1 MKYIQTDF
9 QNIISILDE
18 KVQVNNIN
26 NFVIFQTEDTT
37 VLEKLNT
44 NKYLVNSTKLS
55 NKINLALEDY
65 LKNNPLEEVTEP
77 IYECYR
83 DKLDDEGNIIGKEG
97 YGNTILGIEDIK
109 SNMKVEAKKE
119 MLKDFNITITNDNF
133 DKYFTAEEKTE
144 IEKLNEQIKQLTAE
158 NKLLNQ
164 SIDDLSLAMVDLMA
178 KE

>member
-9 QNIISILDE
+9 QNVISVLDE
-18 KVQVNNIN
+18 KAQVDNIS

-55 NKINLALEDY
+55 SEVNLALEDY

-77 IYECYR
+77 IYEYYK
-83 DKLDDEGNIIGKEG
+83 DKLDDEGNVIGKEG

-109 SNMKVEAKKE
+109 SNMKVEAKRN
-119 MLKDFNITITNDNF
+119 MLNDFSITITNDNF
-133 DKYFTAEEKTE
+133 SNYFSEKPKTE
-144 IEKLNEQIKQLTAE
+144 IEILKEQLLEVQELIVENEY
-158 NKLLNQ
+158 N
-164 SIDDLSLAMVDLMA
+164 SLIT
-178 KE
+178 E

>member
-1 MKYIQTDF
+1 MKYIQTNF
-9 QNIISILDE
+9 QNVISVLDE

-83 DKLDDEGNIIGKEG
+83 DKLDDEGNVIGKEG

-109 SNMKVEAKKE
+109 SNMKVEAKRN
-119 MLKDFNITITNDNF
+119 MLKDFSITITNDNF
-133 DKYFTAEEKTE
+133 DEYFIEEEKTE
-144 IEKLNEQIKQLTAE
+144 IEKLNKQIKDLTAE
-158 NKLLNQ
+158 NNLLNQ
-164 SIDDLSLAMVDLMA
+164 SIEDLSLAMADLMA
-178 KE
+178 K

>member
-9 QNIISILDE
+9 QNVISVLDE
-18 KVQVNNIN
+18 KAQVDNIS
-26 NFVIFQTEDTT
+26 NFVVFQTEDTT

-55 NKINLALEDY
+55 NEINLALEDY
-65 LKNNPLEEVTEP
+65 LKNNPLEEITEP
-77 IYECYR
+77 IYEYYK
-83 DKLDDEGNIIGKEG
+83 DKLDDEGNVIGKEG

-119 MLKDFNITITNDNF
+119 MLKDFSITITNDNF
-133 DKYFTAEEKTE
+133 DEYFIEQEKTE
-144 IEKLNEQIKQLTAE
+144 IEKLNKQIKDLTAE

-164 SIDDLSLAMVDLMA
+164 SIEDLSLAMADLMA
-178 KE
+178 K

>member
-9 QNIISILDE
+9 QNVISILDE

-26 NFVIFQTEDTT
+26 NFVIFQTEDTI

-83 DKLDDEGNIIGKEG
+83 DKLDDEGNVIGKEG

-109 SNMKVEAKKE
+109 SNMKVEAKRN
-119 MLKDFNITITNDNF
+119 MLKDFSITITNDNF
-133 DKYFTAEEKTE
+133 DEYFIEQEKTE
-144 IEKLNEQIKQLTAE
+144 IEKLNKQIKDLTAE

-164 SIDDLSLAMVDLMA
+164 SIEDLSLAMADLMA
-178 KE
+178 K

>member
-9 QNIISILDE
+9 QNVISVLDE
-18 KVQVNNIN
+18 KAQVDNIS
-26 NFVIFQTEDTT
+26 NFIIFQTEDTT

-55 NKINLALEDY
+55 NEVNLALKDY

-83 DKLDDEGNIIGKEG
+83 DKLDDKGNVIGKEG

-109 SNMKVEAKKE
+109 SNMKVEAKRN
-119 MLKDFNITITNDNF
+119 MLSDFSITITNDNF
-133 DKYFTAEEKTE
+133 SNYFTKKPKTE
-144 IEKLNEQIKQLTAE
+144 IEILKEQLLEVQELVVENEYNNLITE
-158 NKLLNQ
+158 
-164 SIDDLSLAMVDLMA
+164 
-178 KE
+178 